1 MKQDRIEIE
10 KAIEVLEKMD
20 PELAVMAIAQSSVD
34 FEEVDKIKEFLAE
47 HDPSAVQC
55 AIAEVQQ
62 EVTSNEIKIIKDKL
76 KKSNLNIEAYKIA
89 AVELGYASKNA
100 LCMDYIGPCGTCIVV
115 MVGRCTQDMYA
126 IKDHRTLVS
135 QKSVANSSL
144 GHLRAIAEAKR
155 LGEY

>member
-10 KAIEVLEKMD
+10 KAIEILEGMD
-20 PELAVMAIAQSSVD
+20 PELAVMAIAQANVD
-34 FEEVDKIKEFLAE
+34 FDEVDEIKKFLAE

-62 EVTSNEIKIIKDKL
+62 EVTSNEIKVIKNKL
-76 KKSNLNIEAYKIA
+76 NKAKLNLEAYKIA
-89 AVELGYASKNA
+89 AIELGYASKNA
-100 LCMDYIGPCGTCIVV
+100 LCMDYIGPCGTCIVF
-115 MVGRCTQDMYA
+115 MAGRCTQDMYA
-126 IKDHRTLVS
+126 IKDHRSLVS
-135 QKSVANSSL
+135 QTSVANSSL